1 LTRGASAPID
11 QEATPMMVR
20 HTSPFGELLQL
31 RRAMERMFDDPFFRQ
46 VGASRSTGR
55 RLPLDV
61 YETPDAIVI
70 EAALPGI
77 KPEEV
82 EVSVL
87 GDTLTLSAGSESES
101 ESDANG
107 YRWREVQRGK
117 VTRSV
122 TLPQGVVAD
131 QATASFENGLLRLS
145 VPKAQPAE
153 AVRIPVTVPVAGE
166 SARIEAGT
174 GDASPAP
181 EGAAVEQAT
190 GPDA

>member
-1 LTRGASAPID
+1 
-11 QEATPMMVR
+11 MMIR

-31 RRAMERMFDDPFFRQ
+31 RRAMERMFDDPFVRT
-46 VGASRSTGR
+46 VGGSRATSR
-55 RLPLDV
+55 RMPLDV
-61 YETPDAIVI
+61 YETPEAIVI

-82 EVSVL
+82 QVSVL
-87 GDTLTLSAGSESES
+87 GDTLTLTAGSESDTTS
-101 ESDANG
+101 EENG

-131 QATASFENGLLRLS
+131 QASATFENGLLRLS

-153 AVRIPVTVPVAGE
+153 AVRIPVTVPVNGQ
-166 SARIEAGT
+166 STRIEAVAG
-174 GDASPAP
+174 GSPSAP
-181 EGAAVEQAT
+181 DGAGHEEQAT
-190 GPDA
+190 GQA

>member
-1 LTRGASAPID
+1 MLI
-11 QEATPMMVR
+11 R

-46 VGASRSTGR
+46 ASATRSNAR

-61 YETPDAIVI
+61 YETPEAFVI
-70 EAALPGI
+70 EAALPGV

-87 GDTLTLSAGSESES
+87 GDTLTLTAGSESEKGS
-101 ESDANG
+101 ETNG

-122 TLPQGVVAD
+122 TLPQGVNAD
-131 QATASFENGLLRLS
+131 QATATFENGLLRLS

-153 AVRIPVTVPVAGE
+153 AVRIPVIVPV
-166 SARIEAGT
+166 T
-174 GDASPAP
+174 G
-181 EGAAVEQAT
+181 EGAQIADRASDAEAKGQEGQAT
-190 GPDA
+190 GQEA

>member
-1 LTRGASAPID
+1 
-11 QEATPMMVR
+11 MMIR

-31 RRAMERMFDDPFFRQ
+31 RRAMERMFDDPFARTMS
-46 VGASRSTGR
+46 ASRSTAR
-55 RLPLDV
+55 RMPLDV
-61 YETPDAIVI
+61 YETPEAIVI

-77 KPEEV
+77 RPEEV

-101 ESDANG
+101 RSDENGG

-131 QATASFENGLLRLS
+131 GASATFENGLLRLS

-166 SARIEAGT
+166 AARI
-174 GDASPAP
+174 DASSAP
-181 EGAAVEQAT
+181 DGAAQVEQAT
-190 GPDA
+190 GQEA

>member
-1 LTRGASAPID
+1 
-11 QEATPMMVR
+11 MMIR

-31 RRAMERMFDDPFFRQ
+31 RRAMERMFDEPFIRQ
-46 VGASRSTGR
+46 MGTTRSTAR

-61 YETPDAIVI
+61 YETPEAIVI
-70 EAALPGI
+70 EAALPGV

-87 GDTLTLSAGSESES
+87 GDTLTLSAGGASETD
-101 ESDANG
+101 SDADG
-107 YRWREVQRGK
+107 YRWREVRRGK

-131 QATASFENGLLRLS
+131 QANASFENGLLRLS

-153 AVRIPVTVPVAGE
+153 AVRIPVSVPVAGE
-166 SARIEAGT
+166 AARIEAT
-174 GDASPAP
+174 TPDQASAIEPQ
-181 EGAAVEQAT
+181 EQAT
-190 GPDA
+190 GQEA

>member
-1 LTRGASAPID
+1 
-11 QEATPMMVR
+11 MMIR

-46 VGASRSTGR
+46 AGTTRSTGR

-77 KPEEV
+77 RPEDV

-101 ESDANG
+101 DSEANG
-107 YRWREVQRGK
+107 YRWREVQRGRMS
-117 VTRSV
+117 RSV
-122 TLPQGVVAD
+122 TLPQGVVAE
-131 QATASFENGLLRLS
+131 QATANFENGLLRLS

-166 SARIEAGT
+166 AAQIADGAS
-174 GDASPAP
+174 DA
-181 EGAAVEQAT
+181 EGKDQGQAT
-190 GPDA
+190 GQEA